1 MQIFL
6 GDYLEQLST
15 TAISLSPCGFID
27 YIDYMRRLYMNKGL
41 F

>member
-27 YIDYMRRLYMNKGL
+27 YMRKLYMNKGL